1 MYSLVLWLKLQAL
14 QIKFQPSFNHSRLL
28 FQVLYLLMFS
38 LKVKLAGVHASF
50 PFYWCFGTLIFW
62 LMYNHKRL
70 SCHSDIVSRF
80 DLQFMLKDRHLM
92 PGAVS
97 CLCVCDITD
106 WSSYFYWTQSFFGH
120 SGFAPAGTGNSLT
133 ERVEEAIKGEKQ
145 GKKTKLE
152 GTKKKKNIDFSSS

>member
-1 MYSLVLWLKLQAL
+1 MHSCSQC
-14 QIKFQPSFNHSRLL
+14 IHSSSGSNFQHYRSNFSHHSSTLA
-28 FQVLYLLMFS
+28 FCFKVLYVLKFS

-50 PFYWCFGTLIFW
+50 PFYWCFGTLLFW
-62 LMYNHKRL
+62 LMYNHKCL
-70 SCHSDIVSRF
+70 SCHSDIASRF

-92 PGAVS
+92 PGVVS

-133 ERVEEAIKGEKQ
+133 ERGEEAIEGKKQ
-145 GKKTKLE
+145 GP
-152 GTKKKKNIDFSSS
+152 KKKKKKKT

>member
-50 PFYWCFGTLIFW
+50 PFYCCFGTLLFW

-97 CLCVCDITD
+97 CLCVCVTSRTGPPTSTGPNPSLDILGLLQLGQET
-106 WSSYFYWTQSFFGH
+106 H
-120 SGFAPAGTGNSLT
+120 
-133 ERVEEAIKGEKQ
+133 
-145 GKKTKLE
+145 
-152 GTKKKKNIDFSSS
+152 